1 MKYTFLSKWTVLVL
15 TIVTAGLAYWGYVLL
30 TAPGQSHPAW
40 ATLVL
45 IGGLLVYGI
54 AWLIAVFDSMQE
66 RRWGWTVALLLL
78 VPLWIGPLLYGF
90 VGPKNTK

>member
-15 TIVTAGLAYWGYVLL
+15 TLATAGFAYWGYVLMMGPEQQR
-30 TAPGQSHPAW
+30 PGW
-40 ATLVL
+40 AALVFV
-45 IGGLLVYGI
+45 GGLLVYGI

-66 RRWGWTVALLLL
+66 RRWGWTILLFLL
-78 VPLWIGPLLYGF
+78 VPVWIGPMLYGF